1 MPHTKSAWKRM
12 AQAEKRKLHNR
23 TVIKKVKAQVRA
35 FLAPVKAAETARH
48 AEQVASAAGDTAKAS
63 DQAAARTQHLN
74 KAAEEMKT
82 AGKLLDRAG
91 TKGYIHA
98 NKASRL
104 KSRMAHRLDKA
115 KKAATK

>member
-1 MPHTKSAWKRM
+1 MPHTKSALKRM
-12 AQAEKRKLHNR
+12 KQSEKRRLHNKD
-23 TVIKKVKAQVRA
+23 VIKKVRAQVRA
-35 FLAPVKAAETARH
+35 FLAPVKAAETARA
-48 AEQVASAAGDTAKAS
+48 AELAATTAGDTAKAS
-63 DQAAARTQHLN
+63 DQAAAKTQHLA

-91 TKGYIHA
+91 CKGYIHA

-115 KKAATK
+115 KKAK

>member
-23 TVIKKVKAQVRA
+23 AVIKKVKAQVRV
-35 FLAPVKAAETARH
+35 FLAAVK
-48 AEQVASAAGDTAKAS
+48 SNDLG
-63 DQAAARTQHLN
+63 

-115 KKAATK
+115 KKAPPKEAAAK